1 MSRSKGGKKKAA
13 RKYALG
19 KVYTILL
26 NLLLPVISNKY
37 FVFFAT
43 AVETMEHKFRQER
56 ILVEDLRTSLT
67 VEQEKVAQLSD
78 ALNKE
83 KAITS
88 DLRDEISR
96 LQIKLDRLT
105 NTNERLDAR
114 VTDIT

>member
-1 MSRSKGGKKKAA
+1 MS
-13 RKYALG
+13 YALG
-19 KVYTILL
+19 RAYIIPLHV
-26 NLLLPVISNKY
+26 LLLVISNKY
-37 FVFFAT
+37 FVFFAST
-43 AVETMEHKFRQER
+43 VETMEHKFRQER

-83 KAITS
+83 KGVTS